1 MTEVF
6 LIEVFLSGLLVVAA
20 IPGHCFKKKI
30 YIDENE
36 ILISNNLLGIEK
48 VCINEEVVI
57 SKFAW
62 AGKRWM
68 SSTHQFKMEE
78 VEHEVSFFFK
88 KLFFSVGIELK
99 RGNKVLYLER

>member
-1 MTEVF
+1 MVEAF
-6 LIEVFLSGLLVVAA
+6 LIGITVAA
-20 IPGHCFKKKI
+20 IPSYWFKKKI

-48 VCINEEVVI
+48 VYINEEVVI

-62 AGKRWM
+62 AG
-68 SSTHQFKMEE
+68 THQFKMEE
-78 VEHEVSFFFK
+78 VEYEVSFFFK

-99 RGNKVLYLER
+99 RGNQVLYSER

>member
-48 VCINEEVVI
+48 VYINEEVVI

-62 AGKRWM
+62 AG
-68 SSTHQFKMEE
+68 THQFKMEE
-78 VEHEVSFFFK
+78 VEYEVSFFFK
-88 KLFFSVGIELK
+88 ALFLSVGIELK
-99 RGNKVLYLER
+99 RGNKVLYSER

>member
-1 MTEVF
+1 M
-6 LIEVFLSGLLVVAA
+6 IEVFLAGLLLVAT
-20 IPGHCFKKKI
+20 IPGYCFKKKI

-62 AGKRWM
+62 AG
-68 SSTHQFKMEE
+68 TYQFKMEE
-78 VEHEVSFFFK
+78 VEYEASFFFK

-99 RGNKVLYLER
+99 RGNQVLYSER

>member
-1 MTEVF
+1 MVEAF
-6 LIEVFLSGLLVVAA
+6 LIGITVAA
-20 IPGHCFKKKI
+20 IPGYWFKKKI

-48 VCINEEVVI
+48 VYINEEVVI

-62 AGKRWM
+62 AVKRWM

-78 VEHEVSFFFK
+78 VEYEASF
-88 KLFFSVGIELK
+88 SLK
-99 RGNKVLYLER
+99 NSSFLLE

>member
-48 VCINEEVVI
+48 V
-57 SKFAW
+57 
-62 AGKRWM
+62 
-68 SSTHQFKMEE
+68 
-78 VEHEVSFFFK
+78 
-88 KLFFSVGIELK
+88 
-99 RGNKVLYLER
+99 